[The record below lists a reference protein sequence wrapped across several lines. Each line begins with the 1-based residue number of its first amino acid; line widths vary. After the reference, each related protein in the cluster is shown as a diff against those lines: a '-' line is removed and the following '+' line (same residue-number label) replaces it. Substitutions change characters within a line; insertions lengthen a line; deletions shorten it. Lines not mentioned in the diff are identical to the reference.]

1 MPSVDFQPRIRKGDV
16 ALAIFVL
23 FGVIGGSL
31 SCFNGEYFWRGNPN
45 YVDPFAEYNA
55 NLGIRFITAAA
66 FALDTAILVL
76 IARAAIRRTWS
87 RIEQLVVIAAATAA
101 ALLTWFELWYGS
113 TFYYGEV
120 RDKQG
125 LPFGVNNAGV
135 FGSAM
140 FLTYIVW
147 RVSLPEAVRHQVI
160 VRIALTVALIAA
172 HYMLLR
178 VVETP
183 WNLWQS

>member
-1 MPSVDFQPRIRKGDV
+1 VIDFQPRIRIGEV
-16 ALAIFVL
+16 ALAIYVL

-45 YVDPFAEYNA
+45 YVDPFAEYDA
-55 NLGIRFITAAA
+55 NLGIQFITAAA
-66 FALDTAILVL
+66 FALDTGIFVL
-76 IARAAIRRTWS
+76 IARAAFRRTWS
-87 RIEQLVVIAAATAA
+87 RIEQMVVIVAAAVA

-125 LPFGVNNAGV
+125 LPLGVNNGGAL
-135 FGSAM
+135 GSVV

-147 RVSLPEAVRHQVI
+147 RVSLPESVRHRVI
-160 VRIALTVALIAA
+160 VRIALTAALIAA

-183 WNLWQS
+183 WDLWQS